1 MTRGCISLNHLRMS
15 PRRHSR
21 SSTLFTRLVHGLLL
35 LAWLVSSQGLAP
47 AAVLA
52 TAVMD
57 GAHIVSV
64 GVSAEGNHTVILA
77 HGDRAAH
84 QHAPLCAFIISF
96 AETAPENGADHVFS
110 FRTVED
116 AARRIWQV
124 AALIRLTAPSVLV
137 KVTPPVRSTQVLI
150 AHRHPAPA
158 WSPGLELKAA
168 KTILLC

>member
-1 MTRGCISLNHLRMS
+1 M
-15 PRRHSR
+15 PARRHSP
-21 SSTLFTRLVHGLLL
+21 SSTPFTRLVNGLLL
-35 LAWLVSSQGLAP
+35 LAWLVSSHGLAP

-52 TAVMD
+52 AAVMD

-64 GVSAEGNHTVILA
+64 GVSEEGNHTVILA
-77 HGDRAAH
+77 HGDRADH

-116 AARRIWQV
+116 AARRIWQA
-124 AALIRLTAPSVLV
+124 AALIRLTAPSVRV
-137 KVTPPVRSTQVLI
+137 KVTPPVRSARLLFAQ
-150 AHRHPAPA
+150 RHPAPA